1 MREDKR
7 LGERMIRRHTII
19 EEGRCGNNKRG
30 SKRLKGS
37 KREQKEEGG
46 ISLDDERG

>member
-1 MREDKR
+1 MREDER
-7 LGERMIRRHTII
+7 LGERMIGRQTIV
-19 EEGRCGNNKRG
+19 EEGRCGNNKRV

-46 ISLDDERG
+46 ISLDDERV